1 MNTADR
7 LTLFTRQDKI
17 VLDTLY
23 ECGVARAKQ
32 EYVQRKYGSLPNF
45 PAAYSV
51 MRGLMEQTV
60 PRAEGD
66 ESPFWLH
73 GTAEATGIYSVDAP
87 LITLSVPRD
96 KCVLFDSRRWN
107 RALNLCYIGS
117 DAHDEAAF
125 DAFSSLSDTNFS
137 SFSPFN
143 SEGMA
148 PSIINTNG
156 NAATMESICSMFSP
170 SPQLSIIAAARLA
183 ISMPHITLL
192 LLDGVSVPYSL
203 YMPSTYVAELAEVM
217 KNVHISTNIT
227 TDIIVPSG

>member
-7 LTLFTRQDKI
+7 ITLFTRQDKI

-23 ECGVARAKQ
+23 ECGVARVKQ
-32 EYVQRKYGSLPNF
+32 EYVKRKYGSLPNF

-96 KCVLFDSRRWN
+96 GCVLFDSRRWN

-117 DAHDEAAF
+117 DARDEAAF
-125 DAFSSLSDTNFS
+125 DAELARLGIAHGSVAFTT
-137 SFSPFN
+137 PFY
-143 SEGMA
+143 
-148 PSIINTNG
+148 
-156 NAATMESICSMFSP
+156 
-170 SPQLSIIAAARLA
+170 PQLKQRIIKSWRER
-183 ISMPHITLL
+183 LL
-192 LLDGVSVPYSL
+192 LPPDDIRYTQAAVWHIDRSWLISVESP
-203 YMPSTYVAELAEVM
+203 M
-217 KNVHISTNIT
+217 
-227 TDIIVPSG
+227 